1 MLVKTNGRFQSIAW
15 SGMGAHQEQY
25 THGIIAGGMT
35 DGTINIWDPAKL
47 VKAHPQA
54 QLSSMQPHRG
64 AVNGVCAG
72 QIELDNARGIV
83 APEHRQP
90 PLCPPRQRP

>member
-1 MLVKTNGRFQSIAW
+1 
-15 SGMGAHQEQY
+15 MGAHQEQY

-54 QLSSMQPHRG
+54 QLSVLFFYLLKIGRRR
-64 AVNGVCAG
+64 ATA
-72 QIELDNARGIV
+72 
-83 APEHRQP
+83 
-90 PLCPPRQRP
+90 